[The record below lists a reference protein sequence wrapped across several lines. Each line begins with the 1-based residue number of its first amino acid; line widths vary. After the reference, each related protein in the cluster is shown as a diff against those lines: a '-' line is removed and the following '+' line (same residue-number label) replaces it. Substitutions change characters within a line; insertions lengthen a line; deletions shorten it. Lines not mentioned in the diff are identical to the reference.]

1 MWYRRVGVDHD
12 RAVWAGMHLVRRVRR
27 NRPGVPRPQL
37 PRLVSDPE
45 LAGPGD
51 QDPEL
56 LVLVAVL
63 WDDAAGIELD
73 EPEGKPLAMHDATRD
88 PIPDLLRL
96 DLAGFFERAQGAI
109 VPRSA
114 TRL

>member
-1 MWYRRVGVDHD
+1 MTAPSGPVCTSCGVFAGIDHVSPGPSS
-12 RAVWAGMHLVRRVRR
+12 RGLVA
-27 NRPGVPRPQL
+27 
-37 PRLVSDPE
+37 DPE

-63 WDDAAGIELD
+63 RDDAAGIELD
-73 EPEGKPLAMHDATRD
+73 EPEGEPLAVHDAARD
-88 PIPDLLRL
+88 SIPDLLRL
-96 DLAGFFERAQGAI
+96 NLARLFEGAQGAI

-114 TRL
+114 TLL